1 MSSLVN
7 GSEKKSIDKKRI
19 ILITTLVLSAVAIL
33 ITLILMDFSSLGI
46 PEIKKNTGSGLIDSS
61 IFYSG
66 EKLYDY
72 LAKFDSE
79 TMQCLLTVHAIDYVF
94 MIAVCVFEIA
104 VLVWLSKHNFKI
116 LFLGTFAFL
125 ELFFDLS
132 ENLFVD
138 FVVRKLPEK
147 TSMISNLC
155 GVMTLC
161 KWIFVTAYVISATA
175 VLISV
180 LIKKIKGDKDNSI
193 STENNTIGDNEIIN
207 KDEENED

>member
-1 MSSLVN
+1 MGSLVN
-7 GSEKKSIDKKRI
+7 VSEKKSIDKRKI
-19 ILITTLVLSAVAIL
+19 ILIAILVLSAVAIL

-46 PEIKKNTGSGLIDSS
+46 PKIKKNTGTGLIDSS
-61 IFYSG
+61 LFYSG

-138 FVVRKLPEK
+138 FVVKKLPEK
-147 TSMISNLC
+147 TSIISNLC

-161 KWIFVTAYVISATA
+161 KWIFVTAYVVSAIA

-180 LIKKIKGDKDNSI
+180 LIKKIKKDKNNCLT
-193 STENNTIGDNEIIN
+193 TESNIIGDNDIN
-207 KDEENED
+207 NTDEQNED